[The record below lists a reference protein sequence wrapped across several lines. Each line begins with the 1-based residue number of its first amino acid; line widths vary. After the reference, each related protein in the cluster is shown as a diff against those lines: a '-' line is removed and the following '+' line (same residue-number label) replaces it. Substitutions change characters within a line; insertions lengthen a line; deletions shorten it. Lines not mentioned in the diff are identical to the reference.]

1 MATALVW
8 LAGCVAGGHQ
18 RGRAADRSFSITPEA
33 RLMDE
38 SGGAQANAKLV
49 FRTLLSI
56 DGPEGERHHVPLK
69 RRKAFDPLVRKAEVS
84 NLR

>member
-18 RGRAADRSFSITPEA
+18 RGGAAGRSSSITPEA

-49 FRTLLSI
+49 FRTVLTI
-56 DGPEGERHHVPLK
+56 DGPEGAASLRSAQASQGLQP
-69 RRKAFDPLVRKAEVS
+69 AGPQAEVS
-84 NLR
+84 N